1 MITKI
6 EIKNFQSHKNT
17 TLEFDKGVN
26 VITGESDNGKSAVI
40 RAIRWVVENY
50 PSGTEKI
57 NSSWNEDFKEP
68 LSVKLYTENGYVER
82 IRTKT
87 RNGYTI
93 NGKELSAVGRGVPQE
108 VIDFL
113 NVSDVNFQF
122 QMDPP
127 YLLSMTGGAAS
138 QYLNN
143 IVHLDSIDK
152 ILSLSDSDKRQLS
165 SEQKL
170 VEADIKKLET
180 ELESLQWVDEANNI
194 SKRVDKLDEIINN
207 VTVKSNNLES
217 SMNEFREIENNKIDL
232 TEHLDLISQIESITI
247 PDTDIL
253 ENEINTFK
261 DCQNVFVDLAE
272 VEKLQNE
279 IDSIIITDTA
289 EFETSVRD
297 YKNLTDNINKAQ
309 NELEELKKQL
319 PKICPTCGAELKEEL
334 CL

>member
-1 MITKI
+1 MFTKI

-17 TLEFDKGVN
+17 ILEFDKGVN
-26 VITGESDNGKSAVI
+26 VITGETDNGKSAVI

-50 PSGTEKI
+50 PSGTEKV
-57 NSSWNEDFKEP
+57 NSFWNEDFKEP
-68 LSVKLYTENGYVER
+68 LSVKLYTEKGFVER

-93 NGKELSAVGRGVPQE
+93 NDKELSAVGRGVPQE
-108 VIDFL
+108 VLDFL

-122 QMDPP
+122 QLDPP

-138 QYLNN
+138 QYLND

-180 ELESLQWVDEANNI
+180 ELESLQWVDEANTI
-194 SKRVDKLDEIINN
+194 SKRVDKLDEIIGDY
-207 VTVKSNNLES
+207 TVRVDDLDS
-217 SMNEFREIENNKIDL
+217 SMTEFHDIENKHIDL
-232 TEHLDLISQIESITI
+232 SEHINLISQIESISI
-247 PDTDIL
+247 PDFNSL
-253 ENEINTFK
+253 ENEIDAFK
-261 DCQNVFVDLAE
+261 NCQNVFVDLTE

-279 IDSIIITDTA
+279 MNSIIIIDTS

-297 YKNLTDNINKAQ
+297 YKNLTINIDEAQ
-309 NELEELKKQL
+309 NELGGLKKQL
-319 PKICPTCGAELKEEL
+319 PKTCPTCGAELKEDL

>member
-180 ELESLQWVDEANNI
+180 ELELLQWVNEANNI
-194 SKRVDKLDEIINN
+194 SKRVDKLDEIIDNIN
-207 VTVKSNNLES
+207 LNSNNLEL

-261 DCQNVFVDLAE
+261 DCQNVFVDLTE

-279 IDSIIITDTA
+279 MDSIIITDTA

-319 PKICPTCGAELKEEL
+319 PKTCPTCGAELKEDL